1 MLSTPSDQRHI
12 HPVQPPRPPLRLRR
26 IAALP
31 AALALAA
38 VIATPGAAQEARRR
52 WERLCQ
58 IRIEKF
64 DRILPQAMREH
75 DIDLWIVAQRE
86 NRNDPLYDI
95 LGRGYTSSIGY
106 YLFTRRDDRVE
117 RVAMGIT
124 GGMLEQCPAYDR
136 VTGGVDL
143 AAFVAERAP
152 GRIAVNTSDEIGMAD
167 GISASLHRHLIAT
180 LGPPWSERLVSA
192 ERLVSDFLSLH
203 TAGEIAA
210 FAEAGELSREIAE
223 RALSNEVVVP
233 GRTSL
238 SDVAWWMWDQLLRR
252 GLESSFDMPSVY
264 VTGPDGIEATSN
276 DRIIQPGDLLTID
289 WGVGYLN
296 QFTDVKRIA
305 YVLKPGETAAPP
317 GIQRA
322 FDRALEVREVIR
334 RTIRPGPTAGAMLEQ
349 LNAAVGAAGFTIMA
363 GFNQPTSGPTTDVII
378 GCHSV
383 GDRGHGSGPSIA
395 WFNPK
400 QLTFPIRPTNFF
412 SIEFF
417 AYTAAPEWGGRKV
430 RIPLEDD
437 AVVTARGVEWL
448 YPVNSR
454 ILLIR

>member
-1 MLSTPSDQRHI
+1 MPSGRS
-12 HPVQPPRPPLRLRR
+12 PRFRLLR
-26 IAALP
+26 ALVL
-31 AALALAA
+31 AALAAGLLAPA
-38 VIATPGAAQEARRR
+38 IEAQEARRR

-64 DRILPQAMREH
+64 ERILPEAMREH
-75 DIDLWIVAQRE
+75 EIDLWIVAQRE
-86 NRNDPLYDI
+86 NRHDPLYDI

-106 YLFTRRDDRVE
+106 YLFTRRGDRVE
-117 RVAMGIT
+117 RVAMGVT
-124 GGMLEQCPAYDR
+124 GGMLEGCPAYDR
-136 VTGGVDL
+136 VTGAVDL
-143 AAFVAERAP
+143 ESFVAERAP
-152 GRIAVNTSDEIGMAD
+152 RRIGINVSNEIGMAD
-167 GISASLHRHLIAT
+167 GISASLRDHVRAT
-180 LGPPWSERLVSA
+180 LGAPWSERLVSA

-203 TAGEIAA
+203 TAGEVAA

-238 SDVAWWMWDQLLRR
+238 SEVAWWMWDQLLRR

-264 VTGPDGIEATSN
+264 ITGPDGIEATSN
-276 DRIIQPGDLLTID
+276 GRIIQPGDLLTID

-349 LNAAVGAAGFTIMA
+349 LNAAVAAAGFSIMA

-437 AVVTARGVEWL
+437 AMVTERGVEWL